1 MTDRSMSSDGPTL
14 VAQTDET
21 ILTIDPDS
29 GEGLVSVQ
37 SGQPVDLSAFELAGS
52 SVANDGGEL
61 LVTTQDGTVLR
72 ISGLGSESLEF
83 ADGAIDGPTLSSLAD
98 LQSGT
103 QTQIASIDGNQ
114 GPINLALS
122 PSESLDLSGVGVSNA
137 DASLVDGN
145 QVALDIGGRDVLL
158 TEFAGQ
164 SVNFTEGTLN
174 SSELVAL
181 LAARRAGLGQ
191 SDLEIDLSDGSA
203 DIEVMSGVPV
213 DLSPISSDS
222 VAIEQVSDGFTITL
236 ADDSTINILG
246 LSNEPVVFA
255 DTILRSD
262 GLIAL
267 AQPGPAAATEVAAA
281 LPDNAVIDAE
291 TGAITVTVEPGE
303 PVDLSAYT
311 LADSTVVLDG
321 EDVVI
326 TLADGQVLRIVG
338 LGGETVQF
346 ADTSLPGTQFAALA
360 GDTSTELLAPAAGP
374 AAGPAAPA
382 PTGQGGDQQG
392 GGTVVNA
399 QQQGA
404 LGNPLPLS
412 DLIDPTELAFSG
424 IEPDPGVGDDGDD
437 PGTAGPDGPGDD
449 PGDGGGGPDPDDP
462 SPLAFNAQ
470 IPVADAPVAPQ
481 VGSGASARVP
491 IDIGD
496 DGPGPGTTPRAD
508 RDTNEIGNELVGIDE
523 NDGRILDGLLVVE
536 LPRFGTLLFDFDDG
550 NGLTPITADML
561 LNGADET
568 VFPIEAGNDFVYQAH
583 GVYGDGAA
591 TWQRAIEDGIV
602 QSITANA
609 IGGDDVFTQAEVSN
623 IDGAGNLNNTNA
635 LGVVGNTTYQDRVDI
650 QLGHDSRAGTGSDLN
665 ISTEGLRIDFA
676 VDIGQMNFDVTR
688 LYSDE
693 HLPTGQP
700 IGDEVGRWTVFNVD
714 ANGNATLVATDT
726 FTGIDPVNNS
736 QTQGALQI
744 QIDPGLTF
752 NRIEFTALPYSN
764 APGVPEPTGPN
775 NYESSDYQV
784 NNINVLPADGDSF
797 QYTTFVDNNANEAYD
812 PAIDDIAPDT
822 ATVYLDTEIV

>member
-1 MTDRSMSSDGPTL
+1 MTDRSLSSDDTTL
-14 VAQTDET
+14 VAQAGET
-21 ILTIDPDS
+21 VLTIDPDS

-37 SGQPVDLSAFELAGS
+37 SGQTVDLSAFELAGS
-52 SVANDGGEL
+52 SIAGDGGEL

-72 ISGLGSESLEF
+72 IAGLGDEPINFS
-83 ADGAIDGPTLSSLAD
+83 DGTIDGETLSSLAD
-98 LQSGT
+98 IQSGT
-103 QTQIASIDGNQ
+103 QTQIAAIDSAN
-114 GPINLALS
+114 GPVTIALS
-122 PSESLDLSGVGVSNA
+122 PGEPLSLSSAGVSNG

-145 QVALDIGGRDVLL
+145 QVALDIGGREVLL

-164 SVNFTEGTLN
+164 SVNFAEGTLN
-174 SSELVAL
+174 SGELVAL

-213 DLSPISSDS
+213 DLSAISTESI
-222 VAIEQVSDGFTITL
+222 AIEQVSDGFTITL

-246 LSNEPVVFA
+246 IGNEPVVFA

-267 AQPGPAAATEVAAA
+267 AQPGPAATDVAAA
-281 LPDNAVIDAE
+281 VPDNAVVDAD

-303 PVDLSAYT
+303 TVDLSAYP

-338 LGGETVQF
+338 LSGETVEF
-346 ADTSLPGTQFAALA
+346 ADTSLPGPQFAALA
-360 GDTSTELLAPAAGP
+360 ADTSTQLLAPAAGP

-382 PTGQGGDQQG
+382 PTGQAGDQQG
-392 GGTVVNA
+392 GGTVIAA

-424 IEPDPGVGDDGDD
+424 IEPDPGLGDDGDD
-437 PGTAGPDGPGDD
+437 PAAAGTGGPGDD

-462 SPLAFNAQ
+462 SPIAFNAQ
-470 IPVADAPVAPQ
+470 IPVTDAPVAPQ

-496 DGPGPGTTPRAD
+496 DGPGPGTTARAD
-508 RDTNEIGNELVGIDE
+508 RDTNEIGNELVGIDD

-602 QSITANA
+602 QSITANS

-623 IDGAGNLNNTNA
+623 ADGAGNLNNTNA

-665 ISTEGLRIDFA
+665 VSTEGLRIDFA
-676 VDIGQMNFDVTR
+676 VDIAQMNFDVTR
-688 LYSDE
+688 LFSDE
-693 HLPTGQP
+693 FLPSGQP
-700 IGDEVGRWTVFNVD
+700 AGDEVGQWTVFNVD
-714 ANGNATLVATDT
+714 ANGDATVVATDT

-764 APGVPEPTGPN
+764 APDVQQPTGPN

-812 PAIDDIAPDT
+812 PAIDDIAPET